1 MKLRRMTA
9 VLLCALLLISM
20 LPTVTAVGVNG
31 YYNVDYLE
39 AEAAAAYGEEGLG
52 AVYTPQA
59 TTWKLWSPTAKHVQ
73 LRLYATGSDEEDGA
87 AGKKSSGIGG

>member
-1 MKLRRMTA
+1 MKMKKLTA
-9 VLLCALLLISM
+9 VLLCALFLISM
-20 LPTVTAVGVNG
+20 LPTVTAAGVNG

-59 TTWKLWSPTAKHVQ
+59 TTWKLWSPTANT
-73 LRLYATGSDEEDGA
+73 Y
-87 AGKKSSGIGG
+87 SSGSTPPARMKRKGRQGLVPTAWS